1 MALVFGAPQWL
12 PSAWGQRLTQAMAA
26 VPWPGAVPASA
37 TATSP
42 SPATTTVAAAPTSA
56 AAVTAPDAGANT
68 RSATR
73 LLGSNGL
80 PPDHPE
86 NRLLA
91 IYALIESGDLGQAL
105 ARASELTRDY
115 PHFQLAQLVHG
126 DLLKLRYQPSA
137 PVATQGPSVP
147 VTSDAKWSA
156 LRAESRRRLDALHHR
171 PLPGTVPHQL
181 VALSGWSKHAI
192 AVDASRSRLYLFEN
206 LGASAPGGE
215 SSTPNLRLVADYFMS
230 VGKAGIDKRSEG
242 DARTPLG
249 NYYITSV
256 RDRKSLPAFYGAG
269 ALPINYPNAFD
280 THEGRTGSGIW
291 LHGTP
296 PDQFV
301 RAPQASDGCVVLSNP
316 DMQRLLDVV
325 EPRTTPVIIAESLQ
339 WVDPKALQADR
350 TAFEAQLQAWQDA
363 RTQMDASQFFA
374 AFALSGGKTLWP
386 GKNGHDLLVTP
397 GARLGIRD
405 VSLLQT
411 RHPKATMV
419 ATFEETV
426 NGQATGVVRRQY
438 WLQGDPAAPE
448 RWRLVQD
455 TVLAGTPSAS
465 LKRVAPPAT
474 AVAQAPAT
482 ASYSNGSATAAR
494 NAPPGDRAAENGNAD
509 DDRADVRDAVQAW
522 ARAWSQKNMA
532 GYLRAYDASFDPPD
546 GQSRR
551 SWEQER
557 RDRIV
562 SKTRISVTV
571 SGLKIS
577 VRGDRATAQFTQHYR
592 ADALN
597 VSGRKTLTLVRRGG
611 EWRITQES
619 VGGRG

>member
-1 MALVFGAPQWL
+1 
-12 PSAWGQRLTQAMAA
+12 MAA
-26 VPWPGAVPASA
+26 Q
-37 TATSP
+37 
-42 SPATTTVAAAPTSA
+42 
-56 AAVTAPDAGANT
+56 DAGASV

-73 LLGSNGL
+73 LVGSNGL
-80 PPDHPE
+80 PADHPE

-91 IYALIESGDLGQAL
+91 VYALIESGDWRQAL
-105 ARASELTRDY
+105 ARASELTQDY

-137 PVATQGPSVP
+137 PVATPGTSLPA
-147 VTSDAKWSA
+147 TSDTQWSA

-206 LGASAPGGE
+206 VATTAAGE
-215 SSTPNLRLVADYFMS
+215 GSPPPNLRLVADYFMS

-256 RDRKSLPAFYGAG
+256 RDRKTLPAFYGAG

-339 WVDPKALQADR
+339 WVDPQALQADR
-350 TAFEAQLQAWQDA
+350 TAFEAQLQTWQDA
-363 RTQMDASQFFA
+363 RSQMDASQFFA
-374 AFALSGGKTLWP
+374 AFALSGGKTQWP
-386 GKNGHDLLVTP
+386 GKNGQDLLVTP
-397 GARLGIRD
+397 GVRLGIRD

-426 NGQATGVVRRQY
+426 NGQPSGVIRRQY
-438 WLQGDPAAPE
+438 WLQGDPAAPD

-465 LKRVAPPAT
+465 LRRATPPT
-474 AVAQAPAT
+474 TTVAQAPSAPE
-482 ASYSNGSATAAR
+482 GSGNAAAAR
-494 NAPPGDRAAENGNAD
+494 RASPAAERAASSGGAD
-509 DDRADVRDAVQAW
+509 DRDEVRDAVQAW

-532 GYLRAYDASFDPPD
+532 GYLRAYDTSFDPPG

-551 SWEQER
+551 AWEQER

-562 SKTRISVTV
+562 SKSRIAVTV
-571 SGLKIS
+571 SGLRIS